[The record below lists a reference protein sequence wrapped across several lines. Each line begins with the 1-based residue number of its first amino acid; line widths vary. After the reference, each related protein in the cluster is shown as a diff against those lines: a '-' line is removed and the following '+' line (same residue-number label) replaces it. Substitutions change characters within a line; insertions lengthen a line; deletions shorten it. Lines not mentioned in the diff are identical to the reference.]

1 MTLKKI
7 CILLVGTIFDG
18 QGDCQM
24 GFGPQYS
31 HMIKSLST
39 TIALWGP

>member
-1 MTLKKI
+1 MTLNNNYL
-7 CILLVGTIFDG
+7 ILLEGTIFDG

-31 HMIKSLST
+31 HPIKTLLA
-39 TIALWGP
+39 TIAL